1 MRIAIVGGGL
11 GGLAAALFLSKAGLD
26 ATVYEQAADLR
37 EVGAGIVVSPNMV
50 RPLRKLE
57 GPPYKRQA
65 PSVERAAAAPM
76 TTTIPAA
83 QTRAPLVTTKAE
95 ESKKFDPDDLEVP
108 SFLRRR

>member
-1 MRIAIVGGGL
+1 MGGEVKISVIATG
-11 GGLAAALFLSKAGLD
+11 FD
-26 ATVYEQAADLR
+26 Q
-37 EVGAGIVVSPNMV
+37 V